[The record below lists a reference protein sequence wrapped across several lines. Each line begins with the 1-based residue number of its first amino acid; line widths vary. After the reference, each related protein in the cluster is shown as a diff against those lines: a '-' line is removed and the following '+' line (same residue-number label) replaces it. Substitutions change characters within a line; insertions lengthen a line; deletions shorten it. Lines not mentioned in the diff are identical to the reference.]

1 MKLKIIV
8 SDKFYIVFT
17 SFSSESLM
25 YSGLSIL
32 REFTERLTNIR
43 YFSLIFVLNIAL
55 PLFSSKKYEFLL
67 NGDGGG
73 WGFLRGKRPLY
84 EVAVYEHENIE
95 NIIVFVFMRN
105 FKIMVATLGHFEE
118 IISFVH
124 RQLDKFEWIFQKWFR
139 VQFEPFGKIF
149 FYFL

>member
-73 WGFLRGKRPLY
+73 
-84 EVAVYEHENIE
+84 
-95 NIIVFVFMRN
+95 
-105 FKIMVATLGHFEE
+105 
-118 IISFVH
+118 
-124 RQLDKFEWIFQKWFR
+124 
-139 VQFEPFGKIF
+139 
-149 FYFL
+149 